1 MASKSKTTSSS
12 GEACALA
19 GKKKPACGERM
30 MQGPICKGRYQGQVG
45 NVVVRSKMVF
55 TGFTEDWS
63 SPATAL

>member
-1 MASKSKTTSSS
+1 MHGVEEQDRIILRWGVRSSRQV
-12 GEACALA
+12 
-19 GKKKPACGERM
+19 CGERT

-45 NVVVRSKMVF
+45 NVVARSKMVF